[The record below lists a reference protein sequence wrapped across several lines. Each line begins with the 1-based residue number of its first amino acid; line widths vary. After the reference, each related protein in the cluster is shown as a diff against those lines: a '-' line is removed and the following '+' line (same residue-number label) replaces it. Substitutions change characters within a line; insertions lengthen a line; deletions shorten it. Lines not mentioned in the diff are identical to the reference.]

1 MGACDCR
8 NVVAAFLP
16 LLAGCAT
23 ECNKPACEAC
33 LPAATSS
40 SLELQGVLREP
51 EPVSQRVNEAKAHLG
66 KGGQVTSLAPQ
77 GLKLRGV
84 PQSRVAY
91 YWYKKVQQRCRAAG
105 PCHMGG
111 FTRLLHSGEADE
123 LMPEIPTVVVK
134 PLQDRDHQG

>member
-1 MGACDCR
+1 M
-8 NVVAAFLP
+8 
-16 LLAGCAT
+16 LAGCYT
-23 ECNKPACEAC
+23 KCEANLPVRHTC
-33 LPAATSS
+33 LTATGS
-40 SLELQGVLREP
+40 SLELQGVLHEP
-51 EPVSQRVNEAKAHLG
+51 ESVSQRDS
-66 KGGQVTSLAPQ
+66 GGEDPAGQGHRSTALQAR
-77 GLKLRGV
+77 GLKLHGV

-91 YWYKKVQQRCRAAG
+91 YWYKKVQRQCRAAG